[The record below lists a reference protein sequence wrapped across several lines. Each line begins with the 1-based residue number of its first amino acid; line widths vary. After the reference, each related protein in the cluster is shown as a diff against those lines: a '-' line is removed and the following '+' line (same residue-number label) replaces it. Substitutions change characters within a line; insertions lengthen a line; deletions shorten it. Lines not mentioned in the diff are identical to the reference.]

1 MLSALQ
7 FCGVELEQPRSNSFE
22 PPCQSC
28 DFRDSTTLAYLTSSG
43 YWKINILFFISILR
57 KTCRLILWS
66 ILFVSQTFLRHSIK
80 NLTENVIPN
89 DQTQIDQLQKVVPIL
104 ITFLFR
110 SDPDN
115 FYFSL
120 LCFFD
125 YVSDRQYY
133 SIFN

>member
-80 NLTENVIPN
+80 NLTENVMPN
-89 DQTQIDQLQKVVPIL
+89 DQTQIDQLQKVVLIL

-115 FYFSL
+115 FYFSF
-120 LCFFD
+120 LCFF
-125 YVSDRQYY
+125 
-133 SIFN
+133 F